1 MNNKI
6 LEALSS
12 LLPKDKVAELNTAV
26 DEMLGES
33 KKELEAEFNTKLEEA
48 YADLSQQLEENE
60 KVAEQGYQ
68 EAYGI
73 IQDLRNRLETQ
84 RVEFEKALE
93 EGYEEAY
100 QMLQQE
106 KAKNENV
113 ETDLYEEFEN
123 RLKQMKSYMVDKL
136 DEYIEFKTAEL
147 RESVR
152 REVMSDPRMVEHKMV
167 LESIVE
173 KVAGYLSAEDYTMAT
188 SKRMEESIKKVEELQ
203 GQVRLLEARH
213 IRVSTE
219 NNKLN
224 EHLRQAGELLSES
237 RQTQTKK
244 DKNARIDEAKKV
256 TGKGERVV
264 EGVKVIG
271 EHQEPASKT
280 KKPADTTLVEAMS
293 AEELRAVNKLAGTL
307 ADEE

>member
-1 MNNKI
+1 
-6 LEALSS
+6 
-12 LLPKDKVAELNTAV
+12 
-26 DEMLGES
+26 
-33 KKELEAEFNTKLEEA
+33 
-48 YADLSQQLEENE
+48 
-60 KVAEQGYQ
+60 
-68 EAYGI
+68 
-73 IQDLRNRLETQ
+73 
-84 RVEFEKALE
+84 
-93 EGYEEAY
+93 
-100 QMLQQE
+100 MLQQE